1 MSEDWSSYLNELGK
15 LARRDY
21 DKNSL
26 ALQSLVKSIIGCA
39 SSESGV
45 VFTAGNGGSATTA
58 DHFSADLSLSKKRYG
73 MPIRSICL
81 NSHLGLNSAL
91 SNDLGYDLA
100 LENQLRNFEGD
111 THIVVVFS
119 ASGNSSNLIKLLNY
133 AVLRRLQ
140 CWAFLG
146 FCGGEIRKNNKIEH
160 LLFTDEEKNYGLV
173 ENIHLTASHF
183 VIDCLAKEFGIAN

>member
-1 MSEDWSSYLNELGK
+1 
-15 LARRDY
+15 
-21 DKNSL
+21 
-26 ALQSLVKSIIGCA
+26 
-39 SSESGV
+39 
-45 VFTAGNGGSATTA
+45 
-58 DHFSADLSLSKKRYG
+58 